1 MSLPKKAYIYSVGKC
16 TSSIIII
23 KDQIKARQDTH
34 ACGTY
39 KTWQIKWTS
48 KVPAFLYLLQ
58 NMDAW
63 IYMHVWMNVYL
74 FDFTQDDAST
84 KYVLLYTRTAAAS
97 IALSPCLD
105 WIIICNSGATSIFW
119 SSHIHRLLHKAREKK
134 SCVTTRTR
142 YGPFYSCYNY
152 NIMCL
157 CCATIWFCYFFRNT
171 IYSYTYEITPINI
184 YMHILYLWVPLKY

>member
-34 ACGTY
+34 ACGMY

-134 SCVTTRTR
+134 VVWPHAHGTGLSIAATIIIYCA
-142 YGPFYSCYNY
+142 
-152 NIMCL
+152 
-157 CCATIWFCYFFRNT
+157 CATIWFYYFFRNT